1 MPKQQQIKRPVVTLD
16 TSNQLSLFALK
27 GRAAAKDTRAVKPK
41 GVSFNDP
48 DPRCI
53 LLNGVCLD
61 EHLRR
66 TGEKSALKVRQ
77 LLQEQSWLEFEAA
90 YAPGGRPP
98 YAPRAMTG
106 LILYG
111 IMRGITSLRD
121 LEQFARVDLGCMWV
135 SGGILPDH
143 SIIGRFIQRHADYLT
158 EAFFVSLTRQV
169 LRITGSG
176 TQTVSGD
183 GTVVEAAASR
193 YRVVKEE
200 ALQQA
205 VERAQQGVALEPRDE
220 QQVQRLEQLQA
231 AAHVLQTRKAA
242 KKAKGKNAD
251 GMQISPGEPEAMI
264 QPLKDKKSFAP
275 SYKPSVLANAV
286 RVIVAQ
292 AVDASS
298 EAGVVAGMLEQAG
311 AQGKIETALFD
322 AGYHCNGVLEA
333 TGEREIELLCPE
345 GQSQGASWNKQ
356 SEKYYPKSRF
366 QYDTQRDSYR
376 CPQGQ
381 ELIRLSEYKGSE
393 QYPGYVQYGTP
404 ACERCEQRS
413 RCTKSVQ
420 GRRIKRYAEDAAKEL
435 LRDKM
440 EKPEVRERYLKRQ
453 GMVEPVFSQL
463 KCRQGLRRFRRKG
476 LKAVRCE
483 FALHAMAYNLSR
495 AMALW
500 AKDIFRVFSWLLHAV
515 VSDEWR
521 GKTHA
526 FSNGRFCKPMPGN
539 FQSILVQL

>member
-1 MPKQQQIKRPVVTLD
+1 MQKQQIKRPVVALD
-16 TSNQLSLFALK
+16 TSNQLGLFALEAGSGIEDK
-27 GRAAAKDTRAVKPK
+27 T
-41 GVSFNDP
+41 VSTPQGIQFKDP
-48 DPRCI
+48 DPRSI
-53 LLNGVCLD
+53 LLNGVRLN
-61 EHLRR
+61 EHLMR

-77 LLQEQSWLEFEAA
+77 LLQEQSWLEFEAV
-90 YAPGGRPP
+90 YRPGGRHP

-158 EAFFVSLTRQV
+158 EDFFISLTRQV
-169 LRITGSG
+169 LKVTGSN

-200 ALQQA
+200 ALKQAVEQAQQA
-205 VERAQQGVALEPRDE
+205 VAEVPQDE
-220 QQVQRLEQLQA
+220 KRVQRLEQLQEA
-231 AAHVLQTRKAA
+231 ERVLQERKAA
-242 KKAKGKNAD
+242 KQANGKKAD
-251 GMQISPGEPEAMI
+251 RMQISPVEPEAVI

-298 EAGVVAGMLEQAG
+298 ETKVVAGMLEQAK
-311 AQGKIETALFD
+311 AQGEIETALFD
-322 AGYHCNGVLEA
+322 AGYHCKGVLEA

-366 QYDTQRDSYR
+366 QYDTQGDSYR

-381 ELIRLSEYKGSE
+381 ELTRLSEYKGNE
-393 QYPGYVQYGTP
+393 QYPGYVQYGTS
-404 ACERCEQRS
+404 ACETCEQRS
-413 RCTKSVQ
+413 RCTKSTR

-440 EKPEVRERYLKRQ
+440 EQPEVRDRYLKRQ

-500 AKDIFRVFSWLLHAV
+500 VWDILFIFRWLFLASMSGPQQGQAHVFSKR
-515 VSDEWR
+515 S
-521 GKTHA
+521 
-526 FSNGRFCKPMPGN
+526 FCKSMPGDL
-539 FQSILVQL
+539 QLVLV

>member
-1 MPKQQQIKRPVVTLD
+1 
-16 TSNQLSLFALK
+16 
-27 GRAAAKDTRAVKPK
+27 
-41 GVSFNDP
+41 
-48 DPRCI
+48 
-53 LLNGVCLD
+53 
-61 EHLRR
+61 
-66 TGEKSALKVRQ
+66 
-77 LLQEQSWLEFEAA
+77 
-90 YAPGGRPP
+90 
-98 YAPRAMTG
+98 
-106 LILYG
+106 
-111 IMRGITSLRD
+111 MRGITSLRD

-143 SIIGRFIQRHADYLT
+143 SIIGRFIQRHAEYLT
-158 EAFFVSLTRQV
+158 EDFFISLTRQV
-169 LRITGSG
+169 LKVSGSN

-200 ALQQA
+200 ALKQAVEQAQQA
-205 VERAQQGVALEPRDE
+205 VAEAPQDE
-220 QQVQRLEQLQA
+220 KRVQRLEQLQA
-231 AAHVLQTRKAA
+231 AECALQARKAA
-242 KKAKGKNAD
+242 KQANGKKAD
-251 GMQISPGEPEAMI
+251 RMQISPVEPEAVI

-298 EAGVVAGMLEQAG
+298 ETQVVAGMLEQAK
-311 AQGKIETALFD
+311 AQGEIETALFD
-322 AGYHCNGVLEA
+322 AGYHCKGVLEA

-366 QYDTQRDSYR
+366 QYDAQGDRYR

-381 ELIRLSEYKGSE
+381 DLTRLSEYKGNE

-404 ACERCEQRS
+404 ACETCEQRS
-413 RCTKSVQ
+413 RCTRSTR

-440 EKPEVRERYLKRQ
+440 EQPEVRERYLKRQ

-500 AKDIFRVFSWLLHAV
+500 VWDISFIFRGLFLASMGGARQGQAHVFSKRSFANLCPAT
-515 VSDEWR
+515 S
-521 GKTHA
+521 
-526 FSNGRFCKPMPGN
+526 SP
-539 FQSILVQL
+539 S

>member
-1 MPKQQQIKRPVVTLD
+1 MPKQPIKRPVVALD
-16 TSNQLSLFALK
+16 TSNQLGLFALEGSGIADK
-27 GRAAAKDTRAVKPK
+27 TVSTLK
-41 GVSFNDP
+41 GVQFNNP
-48 DPRCI
+48 DPRSI
-53 LLNGVCLD
+53 LLNGVRLD
-61 EHLRR
+61 EHLMR

-77 LLQEQSWLEFEAA
+77 LLKDQSWLQFEAA
-90 YAPGGRPP
+90 YTPGGRPP
-98 YAPRAMTG
+98 YAPRAMVG
-106 LILYG
+106 LVLYG

-158 EAFFVSLTRQV
+158 EDFFVSLTRQV
-169 LRITGSG
+169 VKVTGSD
-176 TQTVSGD
+176 TRTVSGD
-183 GTVVEAAASR
+183 GTVIEAAASR

-200 ALQQA
+200 ALKQSMEQA
-205 VERAQQGVALEPRDE
+205 QRAVAEAPQDE
-220 QQVQRLEQLQA
+220 KQAQRLEQLQDA
-231 AAHVLQTRKAA
+231 ERVLQVRKAA
-242 KKAKGKNAD
+242 KQAKGKNAD
-251 GMQISPGEPEAMI
+251 RMQISPGEPEAVI

-298 EAGVVAGMLEQAG
+298 ETQVVAGMLEQAK
-311 AQGKIETALFD
+311 AQGEIEAALFD
-322 AGYHCNGVLEA
+322 AGYHCKAVLEA

-366 QYDTQRDSYR
+366 HYDTQRDSYR

-381 ELIRLSEYKGSE
+381 ELTRLSEYQGNE
-393 QYPGYVQYGTP
+393 QYPGYVQYGSS
-404 ACERCEQRS
+404 ACETCKQRS
-413 RCTKSVQ
+413 GCTKSAQ

-500 AKDIFRVFSWLLHAV
+500 VWDISFIFSRLLLAIMSGAQQGQAHVFSKK
-515 VSDEWR
+515 S
-521 GKTHA
+521 
-526 FSNGRFCKPMPGN
+526 FCNPMPGD
-539 FQSILVQL
+539 FRPVLVEL

>member
-1 MPKQQQIKRPVVTLD
+1 MPKQQIKRPVMTLD
-16 TSNQLSLFALK
+16 TSNQLGLFALE
-27 GRAAAKDTRAVKPK
+27 
-41 GVSFNDP
+41 GVSGVEGKQAGKLQGVRFQDP
-48 DPRCI
+48 DPRGI
-53 LLNGVCLD
+53 QLNGVRLD
-61 EHLRR
+61 EHLMR
-66 TGEKSALKVRQ
+66 TGETSALKVRQ
-77 LLQEQSWLEFEAA
+77 LLKDQPWLEFEAA
-90 YAPGGRPP
+90 YRAGGRPP
-98 YAPRAMTG
+98 YAPRAMVG

-169 LRITGSG
+169 LKVTGSD
-176 TQTVSGD
+176 TRMVSGD

-200 ALQQA
+200 ALKQSVEQAQQA
-205 VERAQQGVALEPRDE
+205 VSEAPQEEKR
-220 QQVQRLEQLQA
+220 VQRLEQLQA
-231 AAHVLQTRKAA
+231 AEHTLQERKAA
-242 KKAKGKNAD
+242 KQAKGKNAD
-251 GMQISPGEPEAMI
+251 KMQISPGEPEAVI

-298 EAGVVAGMLEQAG
+298 ETRVVAEMLEQAK
-311 AQGKIETALFD
+311 AQGEIEEALFD
-322 AGYHCNGVLEA
+322 AGYHCKSVLEA
-333 TGEREIELLCPE
+333 AEQHEVELLCPE

-366 QYDTQRDSYR
+366 QYDDQRDSYR

-381 ELIRLSEYKGSE
+381 ELTRLSAYKGSE
-393 QYPGYVQYGTP
+393 QYPGYVLYGTL
-404 ACERCEQRS
+404 ACEGCAQRS
-413 RCTKSVQ
+413 CCTKSAQ
-420 GRRIKRYAEDAAKEL
+420 GRRIKRYAEDAAKEQ
-435 LRDKM
+435 LRQKM
-440 EKPEVRERYLKRQ
+440 EEPEIRERYLKRQ

-463 KCRQGLRRFRRKG
+463 KCRQGLRRFRRSG

-500 AKDIFRVFSWLLHAV
+500 LWDAAVIFCGLFFDLMSSLQQGMAHLFSKEGL
-515 VSDEWR
+515 
-521 GKTHA
+521 
-526 FSNGRFCKPMPGN
+526 CKPMPGN
-539 FQSILVQL
+539 I

>member
-1 MPKQQQIKRPVVTLD
+1 MPKQPIKRPVVALD
-16 TSNQLSLFALK
+16 TSNQLGLFALEAGSGVAEK
-27 GRAAAKDTRAVKPK
+27 TVSKPK
-41 GVSFNDP
+41 GVQFKDP
-48 DPRCI
+48 DPRSI
-53 LLNGVCLD
+53 LLNGVRLD
-61 EHLRR
+61 EHLIR
-66 TGEKSALKVRQ
+66 TGETSALKVRQ
-77 LLQEQSWLEFEAA
+77 LLQQQCWLEFEAA
-90 YAPGGRPP
+90 YRPGGRPA
-98 YAPRAMTG
+98 YAPRAMVG

-143 SIIGRFIQRHADYLT
+143 SILGRFIQRHADYLS
-158 EAFFVSLTRQV
+158 EDFFISLTRQV
-169 LRITGSG
+169 LRVTGSD
-176 TQTVSGD
+176 THTVSGD
-183 GTVVEAAASR
+183 GTVIEAAASR

-200 ALQQA
+200 ALKQAVEQAQQA
-205 VERAQQGVALEPRDE
+205 VAEAPQDE
-220 QQVQRLEQLQA
+220 KRGQRLEQLQA
-231 AAHVLQTRKAA
+231 AEQMLQARKAA
-242 KKAKGKNAD
+242 KQAKGKNAD
-251 GMQISPGEPEAMI
+251 GMQITAVEPEAVI

-298 EAGVVAGMLEQAG
+298 ETQVVAGMLEQAK
-311 AQGKIETALFD
+311 AQGKVEAALFD
-322 AGYHCNGVLEA
+322 SGYHCKGVLEA

-345 GQSQGASWNKQ
+345 GQSQGGSWNKQ

-366 QYDTQRDSYR
+366 HYDAQQDSYR

-381 ELIRLSEYKGSE
+381 DLTRLSEYKGSE
-393 QYPGYVQYGTP
+393 RYPGYVQYGTA
-404 ACERCEQRS
+404 ACETCEQRGG
-413 RCTKSVQ
+413 CTKSVQ
-420 GRRIKRYAEDAAKEL
+420 GRRIKRYAEDAAKQV

-463 KCRQGLRRFRRKG
+463 KCRQGLRRFRRRG

-500 AKDIFRVFSWLLHAV
+500 AWAISFIFRGLLFALTSGV
-515 VSDEWR
+515 R
-521 GKTHA
+521 QGKVRI
-526 FSNGRFCKPMPGN
+526 FLKGCFCKPMPGN
-539 FQSILVQL
+539 IQPVLVRL

>member
-1 MPKQQQIKRPVVTLD
+1 MPKQRIKRPVVSLD
-16 TSNQLSLFALK
+16 TSNQLGLFAPEAGSGVEGK
-27 GRAAAKDTRAVKPK
+27 AKSMPQGIRFK
-41 GVSFNDP
+41 DP
-48 DPRCI
+48 DPRSI
-53 LLNGVCLD
+53 LLNGVRLD

-66 TGEKSALKVRQ
+66 TGETSALKVRL

-90 YAPGGRPP
+90 YRPGGRSP

-169 LRITGSG
+169 LKVTGSG
-176 TQTVSGD
+176 TRTVSGD
-183 GTVVEAAASR
+183 GTVIEAAASR
-193 YRVVKEE
+193 YRVLKEE
-200 ALQQA
+200 ALKQAVEQAQQA
-205 VERAQQGVALEPRDE
+205 VAEAPHDEKQG
-220 QQVQRLEQLQA
+220 QRLAQLQESVC
-231 AAHVLQTRKAA
+231 VLQARKAA
-242 KKAKGKNAD
+242 KQAKGKNAD
-251 GMQISPGEPEAMI
+251 GMQISAGEPEAVI

-275 SYKPSVLANAV
+275 AYKPSVLANAV

-298 EAGVVAGMLEQAG
+298 ETQVVAGMLEQAK

-322 AGYHCNGVLEA
+322 AGYHSKGVLEA

-345 GQSQGASWNKQ
+345 GQSQGSSWNKQ

-366 QYDTQRDSYR
+366 QYDAQRDSYR

-381 ELIRLSEYKGSE
+381 ALTRLSEYQGSE
-393 QYPGYVQYGTP
+393 RYPGYVQYGTP
-404 ACERCEQRS
+404 ACEQCAQRS
-413 RCTKSVQ
+413 RCTKSAR
-420 GRRIKRYAEDAAKEL
+420 GRRIKRYAEDTAKEL
-435 LRDKM
+435 LREQM

-500 AKDIFRVFSWLLHAV
+500 AWDIPFIFRWLLFALT
-515 VSDEWR
+515 SGAR
-521 GKTHA
+521 QGKVRI
-526 FSNGRFCKPMPGN
+526 FLNECFCKPMPGN
-539 FQSILVQL
+539 IQPVLVRL

>member
-1 MPKQQQIKRPVVTLD
+1 MSKQPIKRPVVTLD
-16 TSNQLSLFALK
+16 TSNQLALFALERGSEVEDK
-27 GRAAAKDTRAVKPK
+27 QAAKPR
-41 GVSFNDP
+41 GVRFKDP
-48 DPRCI
+48 DPRRI
-53 LLNGVCLD
+53 LLNGVRLD
-61 EHLRR
+61 EHLKRSN
-66 TGEKSALKVRQ
+66 EKAALKVRQ
-77 LLQEQSWLEFEAA
+77 LLKDQSWLEFEAS

-98 YAPRAMTG
+98 YAPCAMVG

-111 IMRGITSLRD
+111 ILRGITSLRD

-143 SIIGRFIQRHADYLT
+143 SIIGRFIQRHAEYLT
-158 EAFFVSLTRQV
+158 EEFFVLLTGQV
-169 LRITGSG
+169 LKVTGSD
-176 TQTVSGD
+176 TRTLSGD
-183 GTVVEAAASR
+183 GTVIEAAASR

-200 ALQQA
+200 ALKQAVEQAQQA
-205 VERAQQGVALEPRDE
+205 VASDPQDE
-220 QQVQRLEQLQA
+220 KRVQRLEQLQA
-231 AAHVLQTRKAA
+231 AECVLQTRKAA
-242 KKAKGKNAD
+242 KQAKGKNAE

-298 EAGVVAGMLEQAG
+298 ETRVVAGMLEQAQ
-311 AQGKIETALFD
+311 AQGEIEEALFD
-322 AGYHCNGVLEA
+322 AGYHCKGVLEA
-333 TGEREIELLCPE
+333 AAHYAVELLCPE
-345 GQSQGASWNKQ
+345 GQSQGANWNKQ

-366 QYDTQRDSYR
+366 QYDAQRDGYR

-381 ELIRLSEYKGSE
+381 ELTRLSEYKGSE
-393 QYPGYVQYGTP
+393 QYPGYVQYGTS

-413 RCTKSVQ
+413 RCTKSAQ

-440 EKPEVRERYLKRQ
+440 EQPEARERYLKRQ

-495 AMALW
+495 AIAVWLW
-500 AKDIFRVFSWLLHAV
+500 DRPLIFSRLLLVVMSGERQGKAYVFS
-515 VSDEWR
+515 S
-521 GKTHA
+521 
-526 FSNGRFCKPMPGN
+526 SSFCKSTSGN
-539 FQSILVQL
+539 FQPVLV

>member
-1 MPKQQQIKRPVVTLD
+1 MQKQPIKRPVVALD
-16 TSNQLSLFALK
+16 TSNQLGLFAFEAGSGIEDK
-27 GRAAAKDTRAVKPK
+27 TVIKSK
-41 GVSFNDP
+41 GVRFKDP
-48 DPRCI
+48 DPRYI
-53 LLNGVCLD
+53 LLNGVRLD
-61 EHLRR
+61 EHLMR
-66 TGEKSALKVRQ
+66 TGEESALKVRQ

-90 YAPGGRPP
+90 YRPGGRSP

-121 LEQFARVDLGCMWV
+121 LEQLARVDLGCMWV

-143 SIIGRFIQRHADYLT
+143 SIIGRFIGRHVDHLT
-158 EAFFVSLTRQV
+158 EDFFISLTRQV
-169 LRITGSG
+169 LRVTGSN

-183 GTVVEAAASR
+183 GTVIEAAASR

-200 ALQQA
+200 ALSQA
-205 VERAQQGVALEPRDE
+205 IGRAQQAIAEAPEDE
-220 QQVQRLEQLQA
+220 KRAQRLEQLQA
-231 AAHVLQTRKAA
+231 AACVLQERKAA
-242 KKAKGKNAD
+242 KQAKGRNTD
-251 GMQISPGEPEAMI
+251 GMQISPGEPEAVI

-298 EAGVVAGMLEQAG
+298 EPRVVAGMLEQAR
-311 AQGKIETALFD
+311 AQGEVATALFD
-322 AGYHCNGVLEA
+322 AGYHCKGVLEA
-333 TGEREIELLCPE
+333 AEQYEVELLCPE
-345 GQSQGASWNKQ
+345 GQSQGANWKKQ

-366 QYDTQRDSYR
+366 QYDAQQDSYR

-381 ELIRLSEYKGSE
+381 DLTRLSEYKGNE
-393 QYPGYVQYGTP
+393 RYPGYVQYGTP
-404 ACERCEQRS
+404 ACETCEQRS
-413 RCTKSVQ
+413 RCTRSVQ

-440 EKPEVRERYLKRQ
+440 EQPEVRECYLKRQ

-500 AKDIFRVFSWLLHAV
+500 VWDIAFIFRRIFLAS
-515 VSDEWR
+515 R
-521 GKTHA
+521 GGARQDQVHILSKR
-526 FSNGRFCKPMPGN
+526 SFCKPMPGD
-539 FQSILVQL
+539 FQPVLAWR

>member
-1 MPKQQQIKRPVVTLD
+1 MPKQQIKRPVVTLD
-16 TSNQLSLFALK
+16 TSNQLGLFALEGGAGVADK
-27 GRAAAKDTRAVKPK
+27 SVSRAQ
-41 GVSFNDP
+41 GVQFKDP

-66 TGEKSALKVRQ
+66 SGEKSALKVRQ
-77 LLQEQSWLEFEAA
+77 LLLGQSWLEFEAA
-90 YAPGGRPP
+90 YRPGGRRP
-98 YAPRAMTG
+98 YAPRAMVG
-106 LILYG
+106 LVLYG

-158 EAFFVSLTRQV
+158 EDFFVSLTRQV
-169 LRITGSG
+169 LRVTGSD
-176 TQTVSGD
+176 TRTVSGD
-183 GTVVEAAASR
+183 GTVIEAAASR

-200 ALQQA
+200 ALKQA
-205 VERAQQGVALEPRDE
+205 VERARQAVAEAPQDE
-220 QQVQRLEQLQA
+220 KRVQRLEQLQA
-231 AAHVLQTRKAA
+231 ARRVLQTRKAA
-242 KKAKGKNAD
+242 KQAKGKNAG

-264 QPLKDKKSFAP
+264 QPLKDKKSFVP

-286 RVIVAQ
+286 RVIVGQ
-292 AVDASS
+292 DVDASS
-298 EAGVVAGMLEQAG
+298 ETRVVAGLLEQART
-311 AQGKIETALFD
+311 QGEIEAALFD
-322 AGYHCNGVLEA
+322 AGYHCKGVLDA
-333 TGEREIELLCPE
+333 TGQRKIELLCPE
-345 GQSQGASWNKQ
+345 GQSQGANWNKQ
-356 SEKYYPKSRF
+356 SDKYYPKSRF
-366 QYDTQRDSYR
+366 RYDACRDCYR

-381 ELIRLSEYKGSE
+381 DLTRLSEYKGSE
-393 QYPGYVQYGTP
+393 QYPGYVQYGTS

-413 RCTKSVQ
+413 RCTKSAQ

-440 EKPEVRERYLKRQ
+440 ENPEARERYLKRQ

-495 AMALW
+495 AIALCARNTSFTFCW
-500 AKDIFRVFSWLLHAV
+500 LFLVFMSSARQGKAQIFSKRS
-515 VSDEWR
+515 SC
-521 GKTHA
+521 
-526 FSNGRFCKPMPGN
+526 NPMSGN
-539 FQSILVQL
+539 FQPILV

>member
-1 MPKQQQIKRPVVTLD
+1 MPKQQIKRPVVTLD
-16 TSNQLSLFALK
+16 TSNQLGLFAPA
-27 GRAAAKDTRAVKPK
+27 GREGAKDKPVSK
-41 GVSFNDP
+41 PHGVQFKDP
-48 DPRCI
+48 DPRRI
-53 LLNGVCLD
+53 LLNSVCLD
-61 EHLRR
+61 EHLRC
-66 TGEKSALKVRQ
+66 TGEKSALKVRR
-77 LLQEQSWLEFEAA
+77 LLADQSWLEFELA
-90 YAPGGRPP
+90 YRPGGRSP

-143 SIIGRFIQRHADYLT
+143 SIIGRFIQRHEAYLT
-158 EAFFVSLTRQV
+158 EEFFVSLTRQV
-169 LRITGSG
+169 LKVTGSD
-176 TQTVSGD
+176 TRTVSGD
-183 GTVVEAAASR
+183 GTVIEAAASR

-200 ALQQA
+200 ALKQAMEQAQQA
-205 VERAQQGVALEPRDE
+205 IAEAPQDE
-220 QQVQRLEQLQA
+220 KRSRRSEQLQEA
-231 AAHVLQTRKAA
+231 ERVLQARKAA
-242 KKAKGKNAD
+242 KQAKGKNAD

-298 EAGVVAGMLEQAG
+298 ETRVVAGMLDQAKT
-311 AQGKIETALFD
+311 QGEVEEALFD
-322 AGYHCNGVLEA
+322 AGYHCKGVIEA

-356 SEKYYPKSRF
+356 SEKYYPKSQF
-366 QYDTQRDSYR
+366 QYDAQRNCYR

-381 ELIRLSEYKGSE
+381 ALTRLSEYKGNE
-393 QYPGYVQYGTP
+393 RYPGYVLYSTT
-404 ACERCEQRS
+404 ACESCEQRGC
-413 RCTKSVQ
+413 CTRSAR
-420 GRRIKRYAEDAAKEL
+420 GRRIKRYAEDAAKEQ
-435 LRDKM
+435 LRQKM
-440 EKPEVRERYLKRQ
+440 EKPETRERYLKRQ

-476 LKAVRCE
+476 LKAVRVE

-500 AKDIFRVFSWLLHAV
+500 VWDTFFVSRGLFLAVMGRVRQGKAHIFLKGCFY
-515 VSDEWR
+515 
-521 GKTHA
+521 
-526 FSNGRFCKPMPGN
+526 KPVPGN
-539 FQSILVQL
+539 TQSVMVGL